1 MPYYQ
6 YLRKVSEA
14 EQVRSVNGLLRLKTA
29 LANEIP
35 KKTISDNLLIATW
48 NIREFDSN
56 NFGLRSQEALYYIAE
71 IIDHFDLVAVQEV
84 NENLRALEKVKTIL
98 GFSWKVIFS
107 DTTEGS
113 SGNNERLAFLYDSR
127 KLSFT
132 GLAGEIVVPPVKVVT
147 EEGVKTYDPA
157 TQLARTPLI
166 VGLRTSWFKFMIS
179 TVHII
184 YGKGVSDEPRRVKE
198 IQLLSDFLAK
208 RTDDKNSHS
217 RNLIL
222 LGDFNI
228 FKPKNQTFQEISK
241 NFFIPEALQNL
252 PSNIPQNKFYDQ
264 IAFRGD
270 VPSKEI
276 KGGVFNFYDHVYR
289 LEDEADYAD
298 QMPATYHNKEE
309 ADKKTRYYK
318 TYWRTH
324 QMSDHL
330 PMWTE
335 LKINF
340 SESYLRDLES
350 DILDNDDIVP
360 AMPI

>member
-6 YLRKVSEA
+6 YLRDTSE
-14 EQVRSVNGLLRLKTA
+14 EERVRTSQGLLRLKTA
-29 LANEIP
+29 LNAEIP
-35 KKTISDNLLIATW
+35 LKTTSENLLIATW

-56 NFGLRSQEALYYIAE
+56 NFGFRSQEAIYYIAE

-84 NENLRALEKVKTIL
+84 NENLYALNRVKKIL

-107 DTTEGS
+107 DVTEGN

-132 GLAGEIVVPPVKVVT
+132 GLAGEVVIPPVKVQT
-147 EEGVKTYDPA
+147 PEGEKTYEPQK
-157 TQLARTPLI
+157 QLARTPLL
-166 VGLRTSWFKFMIS
+166 VGVRSSWFKFSIA

-184 YGKGVSDEPRRVKE
+184 YGRGVNDEPRRVKE
-198 IQLLSDFLAK
+198 IELLSDFLAA
-208 RTDDKNSHS
+208 RADHRHS
-217 RNLIL
+217 QSQNMIL

-228 FKPKNQTFQEISK
+228 FKPSNQTYQHVVR
-241 NFFIPEALQNL
+241 NFYIPPELENL

-270 VPSKEI
+270 VPTDNI
-276 KGGVFNFYDHVYR
+276 KGGIFNFFDHVYR
-289 LEDEADYAD
+289 LEDETEYAD
-298 QMPATYHNKEE
+298 QMPATYHNKTE

-335 LKINF
+335 LKIDF
-340 SESYLRDLES
+340 SKDYLNKFIEGDTNTGEVS
-350 DILDNDDIVP
+350 DEDV
-360 AMPI
+360 